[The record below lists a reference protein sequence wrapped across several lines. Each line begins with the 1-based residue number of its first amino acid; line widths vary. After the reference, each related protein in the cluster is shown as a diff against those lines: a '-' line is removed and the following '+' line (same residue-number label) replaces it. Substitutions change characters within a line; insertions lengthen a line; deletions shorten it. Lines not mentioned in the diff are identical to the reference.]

1 MNLYKMTKEELVAL
15 CKRLQKEND
24 TLCKELDNLSNC
36 YTELE
41 CKIGGENR
49 GMVQRLR

>member
-1 MNLYKMTKEELVAL
+1 MNLYKLSKEELVAL

-24 TLCKELDNLSNC
+24 ILRMELNTLSDC

-41 CKIGGENR
+41 NEKNGGEKY
-49 GMVQRLR
+49 VF